1 MISPILE
8 SAKVKALARLW
19 KEGLLDK
26 KVCLRAKVL
35 FPEEAIGNPERDD
48 YPLLKGK
55 ERIIEADFKGH
66 LGHAFTDMHGGF
78 EGTIQDIFSFE
89 ASNNYR
95 RALQVATINALVH
108 YWGVATDT
116 VHCKDKQMEVC
127 ARKSTAFI
135 QENYPDAKK
144 IMFIG
149 YQPALLKEFSRQYEI
164 KILDLNKKNIGQVRF
179 GTVVLDGE
187 QDMKGAVL
195 WADIVLATGSTIVNG
210 TIDDIIAVASSES
223 TVFYGVTIA
232 GAAYFLNLKRMCFS

>member
-1 MISPILE
+1 MRSSILE

-19 KEGLLDK
+19 KEGLLGK
-26 KVCLRAKVL
+26 EVCLRAKVL
-35 FPEEAIGNPERDD
+35 SPEEAIGNPERDD

-55 ERIIEADFKGH
+55 ERIIEADFEGR

-95 RALQVATINALVH
+95 RALQVATINALVR
-108 YWGVATDT
+108 YWGLAADT

-135 QENYPDAKK
+135 QENYPEARK
-144 IMFIG
+144 ITFIG
-149 YQPALLKEFSRQYEI
+149 YQPALLQEFSRQYEI
-164 KILDLNKKNIGQVRF
+164 KILDLNEKNIGQERF

-187 QDMKGAVL
+187 QDMKGTVL

-210 TIDDIIAVASSES
+210 TIDDIIAVASLES